1 MFLFNNHFNGLKLC
15 GFWCQNCKLAWRRI
29 IYYNVKYNV
38 TNIEIA
44 LYLFYDNYSFVWG
57 YMTIIWNADAVKL
70 SSVMIF
76 IYRFKDLQI
85 YGAQTHDHRF
95 KPSSNFQILISWH
108 NHKMAKCRQNNVIRK
123 RINFLGSYINTKYTW
138 SIHRSINTIR
148 NYAWIVL
155 WDEIKRSNLFV
166 IAVIS

>member
-1 MFLFNNHFNGLKLC
+1 MTM
-15 GFWCQNCKLAWRRI
+15 I
-29 IYYNVKYNV
+29 S
-38 TNIEIA
+38 NI
-44 LYLFYDNYSFVWG
+44 
-57 YMTIIWNADAVKL
+57 DAVIL

-123 RINFLGSYINTKYTW
+123 RVYFLGT
-138 SIHRSINTIR
+138 
-148 NYAWIVL
+148 
-155 WDEIKRSNLFV
+155 DEDAKAYLQYMLMQIYQKNLD
-166 IAVIS
+166 ISQGTGVYFFYLV